1 MATYKS
7 EKVEINQSAEAI
19 YERLSNPENLRDIIE
34 QAPEG
39 ALTDEQRAQL
49 DSIQLTPDSISV
61 AAGPVGA
68 LTLRAKG
75 NKPPQLIRFEGENT
89 PVPMSLE
96 MHIAPLGEEMCEAQ
110 VIINLEIP
118 MMLKPMVNGPLQ
130 KMVDQFGTLLRHLRV

>member
-7 EKVEINQSAEAI
+7 EKVEINQSAEAV
-19 YERLSNPENLRDIIE
+19 YDRLSNPENLRSIIE
-34 QAPEG
+34 QAPED
-39 ALTDEQRAQL
+39 ALTDEQRSQL

-75 NKPPQLIRFEGENT
+75 NKPPHLIHFEGENT

-96 MHIAPLGEEMCEAQ
+96 MVINPLGAESCDAQ
-110 VIINLEIP
+110 VIISLDIP

-130 KMVDQFGTLLRHLRV
+130 KMVDQFAVLLRHLRV